1 MKQINLLPK
10 SKQQE
15 LARENLFR
23 GVVRFS
29 EVSFLTFLLV
39 AVGQFATWSYLKA
52 DEASLGRDIEKIK
65 AVSNKD
71 ENAALKAQIR
81 EINGQI
87 TDFRSL
93 IDGSPT
99 WSKVVR
105 QIALHVPA
113 EVRISTIISDTKTK
127 KLEIRGFSPTREQV
141 LRFYNDIKDDSD
153 NFASI
158 NYPLQNVSRP
168 TDVNF
173 LFTIELKESLLKK
186 NP

>member
-1 MKQINLLPK
+1 
-10 SKQQE
+10 
-15 LARENLFR
+15 
-23 GVVRFS
+23 
-29 EVSFLTFLLV
+29 LV
-39 AVGQFATWSYLKA
+39 AVGQFGTWSYLKA
-52 DEASLGRDIEKIK
+52 DEASLAKEIEKIK

-93 IDGSPT
+93 IDGAPT
-99 WSKVVR
+99 WSKAVR
-105 QIALHVPA
+105 QIAAHVPP
-113 EVRISTIISDTKTK
+113 EVRISTIVSDTKTK
-127 KLEIRGFSPTREQV
+127 KLEVRGFSPTRELV
-141 LRFYNDIKDDSD
+141 LEFYYNIKDDTD

-158 NYPLQNVSRP
+158 NYPLENVSRP
-168 TDVNF
+168 TDVSF